1 MNKITKE
8 FKHRTSKGYGYLI
21 TAVLTFISVFMMWV
35 GCASCTVTKQKHFEH
50 KKSDT
55 ASSWDEHVQE
65 ILNSHE
71 LVDSSIYTDA
81 DTLTGSV
88 DLSDTT
94 TVLESDNQKIEIIG
108 IAGVKGKYKVR
119 ATSKPKKVDFKIN
132 KSTNKIT
139 NSNRTGEIKASH
151 NDKVVAKEKKT
162 TYKWYVY
169 AIPVVIILLALW
181 WVISWVRKQRNL
193 TKDVTGI

>member
-1 MNKITKE
+1 MSKKRHNKTFGNLIIWVMIGIAALTMLIG
-8 FKHRTSKGYGYLI
+8 FTS
-21 TAVLTFISVFMMWV
+21 
-35 GCASCTVTKQKHFEH
+35 CNVTKQKHYEH

-55 ASSWDEHVQE
+55 AASWDERVTE

-71 LVDSSIYTDA
+71 LADSSIYTDA

-119 ATSKPKKVDFKIN
+119 ATAKPKKVDFKIQ
-132 KSTNKIT
+132 KSTTQIT
-139 NSNRTGEIKASH
+139 NSNKTGELKASH
-151 NDKVVAKEKKT
+151 NDKVAVKEKKT
-162 TYKWYVY
+162 SYKWYVFA
-169 AIPVVIILLALW
+169 AIALVILLVLW
-181 WVISWVRKQRNL
+181 WAYTKIKKYRNI
-193 TKDVTGI
+193 TKDTLGV

>member
-1 MNKITKE
+1 MKILVEIKQ
-8 FKHRTSKGYGYLI
+8 RTNRGFGYFITYTLI
-21 TAVLTFISVFMMWV
+21 ALMLFAMLLHFS
-35 GCASCTVTKQKHFEH
+35 SCTVTKQKHYEH
-50 KKSDT
+50 TQSDT
-55 ASSWDEHVQE
+55 SSSWEERTQE

-119 ATSKPKKVDFKIN
+119 ATSKPKKVDFKIDKTVQKKTTVN
-132 KSTNKIT
+132 NQ
-139 NSNRTGEIKASH
+139 GEVKASH
-151 NDKVVAKEKKT
+151 NDKVVAKDKKT

-169 AIPVVIILLALW
+169 VSIALIVLLILYWLYTKL
-181 WVISWVRKQRNL
+181 KKYRNI
-193 TKDVTGI
+193 TKDTMGV